1 MNSLVASRF
10 AQRLA
15 STTGLRSSSI
25 SALTSS
31 RFFSLHHVPEL
42 TVANVEEELIDQKL
56 GAVYV
61 YDENATK
68 DISSVV
74 QKAIA
79 HTSNAGGIHYSQVS
93 ANKKD
98 LLAKIGASTVPS
110 ILVYQKGNL
119 VERLDSLNPENLE
132 YRLGKIAWLYN
143 T

>member
-1 MNSLVASRF
+1 MFMTSKFLFTSLFCLFLPDCIASSDLNHKNRK
-10 AQRLA
+10 
-15 STTGLRSSSI
+15 
-25 SALTSS
+25 SA
-31 RFFSLHHVPEL
+31 
-42 TVANVEEELIDQKL
+42 
-56 GAVYV
+56 
-61 YDENATK
+61 K